1 MKRLTIIPLAVLALT
16 PLTRATAQ
24 EQPSPLFSGGRIRLK
39 YCYPVLEGQH

>member
-1 MKRLTIIPLAVLALT
+1 MRHATILVAIFAFV
-16 PLTRATAQ
+16 PLTSATAQ